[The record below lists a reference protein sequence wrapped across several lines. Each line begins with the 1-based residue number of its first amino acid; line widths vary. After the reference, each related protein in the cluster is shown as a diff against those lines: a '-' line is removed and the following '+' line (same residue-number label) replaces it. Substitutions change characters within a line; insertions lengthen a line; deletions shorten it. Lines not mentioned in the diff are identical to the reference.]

1 MNAPTGRSDSIDS
14 GYLYAA
20 VTLLLW
26 AGFVIVSRAGGQSP
40 LTVFDTAALRIATA
54 ALVLSPW
61 WLPRLLRPRTRRLRW
76 HQSLLFAALAGI
88 AYPLLAFT
96 GMRLAPA
103 SHGAVLVSGM
113 LPLFT
118 ALLAFGMIGE
128 RPSLGRAGGLSLI
141 LIGVATLFAGSIA
154 SAAGSSGDT
163 LIGDLCLLSASVVWS
178 LFTVL
183 LKRWKVRAFD
193 VTLGVVAVSALVY
206 LPIYLLWLPKNL
218 AAASPAQAVLQAV
231 YQGIGVVCIALW
243 SYAKAAEQ
251 LGATR
256 LVVILSGVPVVG
268 VLMAVALLGEPL
280 SPTTALGAAIVFLGA
295 LIGAVA
301 KPPAEAR
308 GGARP

>member
-1 MNAPTGRSDSIDS
+1 MSVPASSSGSADSADS
-14 GYLYAA
+14 GYVYAA

-26 AGFVIVSRAGGQSP
+26 AGFVIVSRVGGQSV

-54 ALVLSPW
+54 ALVLAPW

-128 RPSLGRAGGLSLI
+128 RPSLGRAGGLGLI
-141 LIGVATLFAGSIA
+141 LVGVATLFAGSLA
-154 SAAGSSGDT
+154 RAGSSAGET
-163 LIGDLCLLSASVVWS
+163 LVGDLFLLSASVVWS

-183 LKRWKVRAFD
+183 LKRWQVRAFD
-193 VTLGVVAVSALVY
+193 VTLGVVAVSALLY
-206 LPIYLLWLPKNL
+206 LPVYALWLPKNL
-218 AAASPAQAVLQAV
+218 AAAPLSQSLLQAG
-231 YQGIGVVCIALW
+231 YQGIGVVCVALW
-243 SYAKAAEQ
+243 TYAKAAER

-280 SPTTALGAAIVFLGA
+280 SPTTALGAAIVFVGA
-295 LIGAVA
+295 LIGAI
-301 KPPAEAR
+301 
-308 GGARP
+308 ARPVAPPRA

>member
-1 MNAPTGRSDSIDS
+1 MNAAQGRDAGADS
-14 GYLYAA
+14 GYVYAA

-26 AGFVIVSRAGGQSP
+26 AGFVVVSRAGGQSA

-61 WLPRLLRPRTRRLRW
+61 WLPRLLRPQTRRLRW
-76 HQSLLFAALAGI
+76 HQALLFASLAGI

-96 GMRLAPA
+96 GMTLAPA

-118 ALLAFGMIGE
+118 ALLAFAMIGE
-128 RPSLGRAGGLSLI
+128 RPSLGRAGGLGLI
-141 LIGVATLFAGSIA
+141 LIGVATLFAGSL
-154 SAAGSSGDT
+154 SQTGSSAGNT
-163 LIGDLCLLSASVVWS
+163 WIGDLCLLSASVVWS

-183 LKRWKVRAFD
+183 LKRWQVRAFD
-193 VTLGVVAVSALVY
+193 VTLGVVAVSALIY
-206 LPIYLLWLPKNL
+206 LPIYALWLPKHL
-218 AAASPAQAVLQAV
+218 ATAPLSQSLLQAG

-243 SYAKAAEQ
+243 TYAKAAER

-268 VLMAVALLGEPL
+268 VLMAVAFLGEPL
-280 SPTTALGAAIVFLGA
+280 APATALGAAIVFLGA

-301 KPPAEAR
+301 KPAVPPR
-308 GGARP
+308 